1 MNGFQMLTTSIDSAD
16 SAVVPSY
23 RQNHLEWE
31 STSSNPAIIQQRF
44 LPYTLPPSE
53 GIECSAMCRQAE
65 SVGGDFYDLLA
76 LPGGELGIAIGD
88 VCGKG
93 VSAALMAT
101 NLQATLRAEIRH
113 AHADL
118 SRLMATVSQLF
129 HESSLEHLYSTL
141 FLAIFNPA
149 TRIMKYVNAGHP
161 PPMIAR
167 EKHAQIEWLNCGGP
181 PIGMFRDCA
190 YSVGSSFL
198 NSGDLMVAYTDGI
211 IESSNVA
218 GEYWGIERLVHMV
231 TAGVVRTA
239 IGFDTAI
246 ARAVDAFA
254 HGVKD
259 RDDMALVVLRGI

>member
-1 MNGFQMLTTSIDSAD
+1 MITTSIDSVD
-16 SAVVPSY
+16 SAVVGSY
-23 RQNHLEWE
+23 RQNHLDLE
-31 STSSNPAIIQQRF
+31 STNSSPAIIQQRF
-44 LPYTLPPSE
+44 LPYTLLPFE

-65 SVGGDFYDLLA
+65 LVGGDFYDLLA

-93 VSAALMAT
+93 VPAALMAT

-113 AHADL
+113 APADL
-118 SRLMATVSQLF
+118 SRLMTTVSQLF

-149 TRIMKYVNAGHP
+149 THIMRYVNAGHP
-161 PPMIAR
+161 PPMMAR
-167 EKHAQIEWLNCGGP
+167 EKHGQIEWLNCGGP
-181 PIGMFRDCA
+181 PIGLFRNCA

-211 IESSNVA
+211 IERSNVS
-218 GEYWGIERLVHMV
+218 GEHWGIERLVHMV
-231 TAGVVRTA
+231 TEGEVRTA
-239 IGFDTAI
+239 IGFNTAI
-246 ARAVDAFA
+246 TKAVDAFA